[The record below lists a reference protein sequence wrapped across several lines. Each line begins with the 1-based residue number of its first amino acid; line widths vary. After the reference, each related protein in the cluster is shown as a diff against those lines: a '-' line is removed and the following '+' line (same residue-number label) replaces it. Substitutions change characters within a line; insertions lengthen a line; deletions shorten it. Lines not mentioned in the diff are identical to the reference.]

1 MEILLNDEFL
11 KTNKKFLYEIIKEK
25 YPNNFKDY
33 ILANV
38 KGKIVDLNY
47 EISQDDKIDLIK
59 KYTHIANLSYEST
72 IALICMLAI
81 EKIYK
86 NKKVNIEYS
95 VNNCLYLSVENFKIL
110 HKDIEKIKK
119 EMENLIKEDFPI
131 VKKTY
136 KKYEALKIFKENDD
150 LDKYNLLNSL
160 DLNEINIYDVKD
172 KFYFFTNYLCPK
184 SSWIEDFD
192 IIYYHPGILINY
204 KKSENSKLLD
214 FKEQINI
221 PKIYERS
228 KRWTNL
234 LGINFASDLNELV
247 INDKIESLVNVN
259 ETYYNNQLNKCA
271 KDIIANNMNIVMLAG
286 PSSSG
291 KTTTAKKLAIQL
303 AVLGKDAYVISTD
316 DYFVD
321 RNKTPLDEN
330 GNKDFESI
338 DAIDLHSLNEDL
350 LDLLEGKE
358 VILPSFNFIKGIRTL
373 SNKKIKMKDNT
384 ILIIEGIHALNP
396 KLTDYIPEKNKYK
409 IYVSVLTGIN
419 IDSTNRISSTE
430 TRLIRRIV
438 RDNKYRGYD
447 TLETLKSW
455 DKVKLGE
462 QKYIFPYQNRA
473 DFYVDSSLI
482 YEYNALKKY
491 AIECFKQVSKN
502 SKYYYMVDRLEN
514 ILSYFVEIENTKI
527 IDDHSI
533 LREFIGE
540 DND

>member
-33 ILANV
+33 VLANV
-38 KGKIVDLNY
+38 NGKIVDLNY
-47 EISQDDKIDLIK
+47 KIFQDDKIDLIK

-136 KKYEALKIFKENDD
+136 KKTDALKIFKANDD

-502 SKYYYMVDRLEN
+502 SKYYYMVNRLEN

>member
-1 MEILLNDEFL
+1 MEILLNDKFL
-11 KTNKKFLYEIIKEK
+11 KTSKKFLYEIIKEK

-33 ILANV
+33 VLANMN
-38 KGKIVDLNY
+38 GKIVDLNC

-455 DKVKLGE
+455 DKAKLGE

-514 ILSYFVEIENTKI
+514 ILSYFVEIGNTKI

>member
-25 YPNNFKDY
+25 YPNNYKDY

-38 KGKIVDLNY
+38 NGKIVDLNY
-47 EISQDDKIDLIK
+47 EIFQDDKIDLIK

-136 KKYEALKIFKENDD
+136 KKSDALKIFKENDD

>member
-1 MEILLNDEFL
+1 MEILLNDKFL

-38 KGKIVDLNY
+38 NGKIVDLNY

-72 IALICMLAI
+72 MALICMLAL

-131 VKKTY
+131 VKKPY
-136 KKYEALKIFKENDD
+136 KKSEALKIFKANDD

-160 DLNEINIYDVKD
+160 NLNEINIYDVKD

>member
-38 KGKIVDLNY
+38 NGKIVDLNY

-72 IALICMLAI
+72 IALVCTLAI

-110 HKDIEKIKK
+110 HKDIKKIKK

-131 VKKTY
+131 VKNTY
-136 KKYEALKIFKENDD
+136 KKSEALKIFKEHDD

-160 DLNEINIYDVKD
+160 DLNEINIYEVKD

-455 DKVKLGE
+455 DKVKSGE

-527 IDDHSI
+527 IDDDSI

>member
-38 KGKIVDLNY
+38 NGKIVDLNY
-47 EISQDDKIDLIK
+47 EIFQDDKIDLIK

-110 HKDIEKIKK
+110 HKDIEKIEK

-136 KKYEALKIFKENDD
+136 KKTEALKIFKENDD

-160 DLNEINIYDVKD
+160 NLNEINIYDVKD

>member
-33 ILANV
+33 VLANV

-72 IALICMLAI
+72 IALICMLAL

-86 NKKVNIEYS
+86 NKRVNIEYS

-136 KKYEALKIFKENDD
+136 KKSEALKIFKENDE

-514 ILSYFVEIENTKI
+514 ILSYFVEIGNTKI

>member
-11 KTNKKFLYEIIKEK
+11 KTSKKFLYEIIKEK

-38 KGKIVDLNY
+38 NGKIVDLNY
-47 EISQDDKIDLIK
+47 KIFQDEKIDLIK

-136 KKYEALKIFKENDD
+136 KKTDALKIFKENDD

-234 LGINFASDLNELV
+234 LGINFASDLNKLV

>member
-33 ILANV
+33 VLANV

-72 IALICMLAI
+72 IALICMLAL

-86 NKKVNIEYS
+86 NKRLNIEYS

-136 KKYEALKIFKENDD
+136 KKSEALKIFKENDD

>member
-1 MEILLNDEFL
+1 MQVLINDEII
-11 KTNKKFLYEIIKEK
+11 KTDKKILYEIIQEI
-25 YPNNFKDY
+25 YPTNYKNY

-38 KGKIVDLNY
+38 NEKIEDLNY
-47 EISQDDKIDLIK
+47 EIFPNDKIYLIDK
-59 KYTHIANLSYEST
+59 FSHIANLTYESS
-72 IALICMLAI
+72 IALVCILAI
-81 EKIYK
+81 KKIY
-86 NKKVNIEYS
+86 NNIKVKVEYS
-95 VNNCLYLSVENFKIL
+95 VNNCLYLSINNFKIL
-110 HKDIEKIKK
+110 HNDISKIKN
-119 EMENLIKEDFPI
+119 EMDSIIKEDISFSR
-131 VKKTY
+131 KSYSKD
-136 KKYEALKIFKENDD
+136 EALKIFKDNNQ
-150 LDKYNLLNSL
+150 LDKVDLLKSIDCQNIGIY
-160 DLNEINIYDVKD
+160 EIDGR
-172 KFYFFTNYLCPK
+172 FFSFTNFLCPK
-184 SSWIEDFD
+184 SSWIEDFEL
-192 IIYYHPGILINY
+192 IYYYPGLLINY
-204 KKSENSKLLD
+204 KKNYNSKLLN

-234 LGINFASDLNELV
+234 LGINYASDLNNLV
-247 INDKIESLVNVN
+247 KNNKIESLININ
-259 ETYYNNQLNKCA
+259 ETYYNNQLSKCA
-271 KDIIANNMNIVMLAG
+271 KDIIDNNMNIVMLAG

-303 AVLGKDAYVISTD
+303 AVLGKDAFVISTD

-321 RNKTPLDEN
+321 RSKTPLDKN
-330 GNKDFESI
+330 GNKDYESI
-338 DAIDLHSLNEDL
+338 DAIDLYSLNEDL
-350 LDLLEGKE
+350 LNLLEGKE

-373 SNKKIKMKDNT
+373 SNKKIIMRENT
-384 ILIIEGIHALNP
+384 VLIIEGIHALNP

-438 RDNKYRGYD
+438 RDNKYRGYK
-447 TLETLKSW
+447 TLDTLKSW
-455 DKVKLGE
+455 DNVKLGE
-462 QKYIFPYQNRA
+462 EKYIFPYQNRA

-491 AIECFKQVSKN
+491 ALECLKQVSKY
-502 SKYYYMVDRLEN
+502 SKYYYMVDRLQN
-514 ILSYFVEIENTKI
+514 ILSYFVHMEDTKI

>member
-33 ILANV
+33 VLANV

-136 KKYEALKIFKENDD
+136 KKTEALKIFKENDD

-160 DLNEINIYDVKD
+160 NLNEINIYDIKD

-291 KTTTAKKLAIQL
+291 KTTIAKKLAIQL

-455 DKVKLGE
+455 NKVKLGE

>member
-38 KGKIVDLNY
+38 NGKIVDLNY
-47 EISQDDKIDLIK
+47 KIFQDDKIDLIK

-119 EMENLIKEDFPI
+119 DMENLIKEDFPI

-136 KKYEALKIFKENDD
+136 KKTEALKIFKENDE

>member
-11 KTNKKFLYEIIKEK
+11 KTNKKFLYEVIKEK

-38 KGKIVDLNY
+38 NGKIVDLNY
-47 EISQDDKIDLIK
+47 KIFQDDKIDLIK

-72 IALICMLAI
+72 IALICMLAL

-136 KKYEALKIFKENDD
+136 KKSEALKIFKANDD

-204 KKSENSKLLD
+204 KKAENSKLLD

-455 DKVKLGE
+455 NKVKLGE

>member
-38 KGKIVDLNY
+38 NGKIVDLNY
-47 EISQDDKIDLIK
+47 KIFQDDKIDLIK

-119 EMENLIKEDFPI
+119 EKENLIKEDFPI

-136 KKYEALKIFKENDD
+136 KKTEALKIFKENDD

-234 LGINFASDLNELV
+234 LGIKFASDLNELV

-455 DKVKLGE
+455 NKVKLGE

>member
-38 KGKIVDLNY
+38 NGKIVDLNY

-136 KKYEALKIFKENDD
+136 KKTEALKIFKKNDD

-514 ILSYFVEIENTKI
+514 ILSYFVEIGNTKI

>member
-33 ILANV
+33 VLANV

-47 EISQDDKIDLIK
+47 KISQDDKIDLIK

-72 IALICMLAI
+72 IALICMLAL

-119 EMENLIKEDFPI
+119 EMENLIEEDFPI

-136 KKYEALKIFKENDD
+136 KKTEALKIFKDNDD

-160 DLNEINIYDVKD
+160 NLNEINIYDVKD

-259 ETYYNNQLNKCA
+259 ETYYNNQLNRCA

-455 DKVKLGE
+455 NKVKLGE

>member
-33 ILANV
+33 VLANV

-72 IALICMLAI
+72 IALICILAI

-136 KKYEALKIFKENDD
+136 KKSEALKIFKANDD

-396 KLTDYIPEKNKYK
+396 KLTDYIPEKKKYK

>member
-38 KGKIVDLNY
+38 NGKIVDLNY
-47 EISQDDKIDLIK
+47 KIFQDDKIDLIK

-136 KKYEALKIFKENDD
+136 KKTEALKIFKENDD

-234 LGINFASDLNELV
+234 LGIKFASDLNELV

-303 AVLGKDAYVISTD
+303 AVLGKDTYVISTD

-455 DKVKLGE
+455 NKVKLGE

>member
-1 MEILLNDEFL
+1 MEILLNNEFL
-11 KTNKKFLYEIIKEK
+11 KTDKKFLYEIIKEK
-25 YPNNFKDY
+25 YPNIFKDY
-33 ILANV
+33 VLANV
-38 KGKIVDLNY
+38 NGKIVDLNY

-72 IALICMLAI
+72 MALICMLAI

-131 VKKTY
+131 VKKPY
-136 KKYEALKIFKENDD
+136 KKSEALKIFKENDN

-160 DLNEINIYDVKD
+160 DLNEINIYEVKD

-409 IYVSVLTGIN
+409 IYVSVFTGIN

-455 DKVKLGE
+455 DKVKSGE

-491 AIECFKQVSKN
+491 AIECFNQVSKN

>member
-1 MEILLNDEFL
+1 MEILLNDKFL
-11 KTNKKFLYEIIKEK
+11 KTSKKFLYEIIKEK

-33 ILANV
+33 VLANV
-38 KGKIVDLNY
+38 NGKIVDLNC

>member
-38 KGKIVDLNY
+38 NGKIVDLNY
-47 EISQDDKIDLIK
+47 VLSQDDKIDLIK

-119 EMENLIKEDFPI
+119 EMENLIEEDFPI

-136 KKYEALKIFKENDD
+136 KKTEALKIFKDNDD

-160 DLNEINIYDVKD
+160 NLNEINIYDVKD

-259 ETYYNNQLNKCA
+259 ETYYNNQLNRCA

-455 DKVKLGE
+455 NKVKLGE

>member
-38 KGKIVDLNY
+38 NGKIVDLNY

-455 DKVKLGE
+455 DKVKSGE

>member
-1 MEILLNDEFL
+1 MEVLINDKIIE
-11 KTNKKFLYEIIKEK
+11 TNKKILYEIIQEK
-25 YPNNFKDY
+25 YPSNYKNY

-38 KGKIVDLNY
+38 NEEINDLNY
-47 EISQDDKIDLIK
+47 EISTNDKIYLIDK
-59 KYTHIANLSYEST
+59 FSHIANLTYESS
-72 IALICMLAI
+72 IALVCILAI
-81 EKIYK
+81 KKIYK
-86 NKKVNIEYS
+86 NINVKVEYS
-95 VNNCLYLSVENFKIL
+95 VNNCLYLSIDNFNIL
-110 HKDIEKIKK
+110 HKDLSKIKC
-119 EMENLIKEDFPI
+119 EMDNIIKREVSFLKRSYSKD
-131 VKKTY
+131 
-136 KKYEALKIFKENDD
+136 EALKIFKDNNQ
-150 LDKYNLLNSL
+150 LDKVDLLMSIDCQNI
-160 DLNEINIYDVKD
+160 DIYEIDGR
-172 KFYFFTNYLCPK
+172 FFTFTNFLCPN
-184 SSWIEDFD
+184 STRIEDFEL
-192 IIYYHPGILINY
+192 IYYYPGLLINY
-204 KKSENSKLLD
+204 KKNSDSKLID

-234 LGINFASDLNELV
+234 LGINYASDLNNLV
-247 INDKIESLVNVN
+247 KNNKIESLINVN
-259 ETYYNNQLNKCA
+259 ETYYNNQLSKCA
-271 KDIIANNMNIVMLAG
+271 KDIIDNNMNIVMLAG

-303 AVLGKDAYVISTD
+303 AVLGKDAFVISTD

-338 DAIDLHSLNEDL
+338 DAIDLDSLNEDL
-350 LDLLEGKE
+350 LDFLEGKE
-358 VILPSFNFIKGIRTL
+358 VTLPSFNFIKGIRTL
-373 SNKKIKMKDNT
+373 SNKKIKMKENT

-438 RDNKYRGYD
+438 RDNKYRGYN
-447 TLETLKSW
+447 TFETLKSW
-455 DKVKLGE
+455 DKVKYGE
-462 QKYIFPYQNRA
+462 EKFIFPFQNRA

-491 AIECFKQVSKN
+491 AIECLKQVPRD
-502 SKYYYMVDRLEN
+502 SKYYYMVNRLKN
-514 ILSYFVEIENTKI
+514 ILSYFVQMEDTKI

>member
-11 KTNKKFLYEIIKEK
+11 KTNKKVLYEIIKEK
-25 YPNNFKDY
+25 YPNDFKDY
-33 ILANV
+33 VLANV
-38 KGKIVDLNY
+38 NGKIVDLNY
-47 EISQDDKIDLIK
+47 RIFQDDKIDLIK

-72 IALICMLAI
+72 VALICMLAI

-136 KKYEALKIFKENDD
+136 KKYEALKIFKENND

-172 KFYFFTNYLCPK
+172 KFYFFTNYLCTK

>member
-38 KGKIVDLNY
+38 NGKIVDLNY

-136 KKYEALKIFKENDD
+136 KKTEALKIFKANDD

-160 DLNEINIYDVKD
+160 NLNEINIYDVKD

-455 DKVKLGE
+455 NKVKLGE

>member
-38 KGKIVDLNY
+38 NGKIVDLNY

-59 KYTHIANLSYEST
+59 KYPHIANLSYEST

-136 KKYEALKIFKENDD
+136 KKTDALKIFKENDD

-160 DLNEINIYDVKD
+160 NLNEINIYEIKD

>member
-38 KGKIVDLNY
+38 NGKIVDLNY
-47 EISQDDKIDLIK
+47 VISQDDKIDLIK

-72 IALICMLAI
+72 IALICMLAL

-136 KKYEALKIFKENDD
+136 KKTDSLKIFKENDD

>member
-1 MEILLNDEFL
+1 MEILLNDKFL

-38 KGKIVDLNY
+38 NGKIVDLNY
-47 EISQDDKIDLIK
+47 VIFQDDKIDLIK

-72 IALICMLAI
+72 IALICILAI

-119 EMENLIKEDFPI
+119 EMKNLTKEDFPI

-136 KKYEALKIFKENDD
+136 KKTEALKIFKENDD

-373 SNKKIKMKDNT
+373 SNKKIKMKENT

>member
-11 KTNKKFLYEIIKEK
+11 KTSKKFLYEIIKEK

-38 KGKIVDLNY
+38 NGKIVDLNY
-47 EISQDDKIDLIK
+47 KIFQDDKIDLIK

-72 IALICMLAI
+72 IALICMLAL

-119 EMENLIKEDFPI
+119 EMENLIEEDFPI

-136 KKYEALKIFKENDD
+136 KKSDALKIFKENDD

-160 DLNEINIYDVKD
+160 NLNEINIYDVKD

-234 LGINFASDLNELV
+234 LGIKFASDLNELV

>member
-38 KGKIVDLNY
+38 NGKIVDLNY

-119 EMENLIKEDFPI
+119 EMENLKKEDFPI

-136 KKYEALKIFKENDD
+136 KKSEALKIFKANDD

-514 ILSYFVEIENTKI
+514 ILSYFVEIGNTKI

>member
-33 ILANV
+33 VLANV
-38 KGKIVDLNY
+38 NGKIVDLNY

-136 KKYEALKIFKENDD
+136 KKSEALKIFKKNDD

>member
-11 KTNKKFLYEIIKEK
+11 KTSKKFLYEIIKEK

-38 KGKIVDLNY
+38 NGKIVDLNY
-47 EISQDDKIDLIK
+47 KIFQDDKIDLIK

-72 IALICMLAI
+72 IALICMLAL

-86 NKKVNIEYS
+86 NKKVSIEYS

-119 EMENLIKEDFPI
+119 EMENLIEEDFPI

-136 KKYEALKIFKENDD
+136 KKTEALKIFKENDD

-234 LGINFASDLNELV
+234 LGIKFASDLNELV

>member
-1 MEILLNDEFL
+1 MEVLINDKIIE
-11 KTNKKFLYEIIKEK
+11 TNKKILYEIIQEI
-25 YPNNFKDY
+25 YPSNYKNF

-38 KGKIVDLNY
+38 NEKIEDLNY
-47 EISQDDKIDLIK
+47 EVYPNDKIYLIDK
-59 KYTHIANLSYEST
+59 FSHIANLTYESS
-72 IALICMLAI
+72 IALVCILAI
-81 EKIYK
+81 KKIYK
-86 NKKVNIEYS
+86 NINVKVEYS
-95 VNNCLYLSVENFKIL
+95 VNNCLYLSIDNFNIL
-110 HKDIEKIKK
+110 HKDLSKIKC
-119 EMENLIKEDFPI
+119 EMDNIIKREVPFLKRSYSKD
-131 VKKTY
+131 
-136 KKYEALKIFKENDD
+136 EALKIFKDNNQ
-150 LDKYNLLNSL
+150 LDKVDLLMSIDCQNI
-160 DLNEINIYDVKD
+160 DIYEIDGR
-172 KFYFFTNYLCPK
+172 FFTFTKFLCPN
-184 SSWIEDFD
+184 STRIEDFEL
-192 IIYYHPGILINY
+192 IYYYPGLLINY
-204 KKSENSKLLD
+204 KKNNDSELLD

-234 LGINFASDLNELV
+234 LGINYASDLNNLV
-247 INDKIESLVNVN
+247 KNNKIESLINVN
-259 ETYYNNQLNKCA
+259 ETYYNNQLSKCA
-271 KDIIANNMNIVMLAG
+271 KDIIDNNMNIVMLAG

-303 AVLGKDAYVISTD
+303 AVLGKDAFVISTD

-338 DAIDLHSLNEDL
+338 DAIDLDSLNEDL
-350 LDLLEGKE
+350 LDFLEGKE
-358 VILPSFNFIKGIRTL
+358 ITLPSFNFIKGIRTL
-373 SNKKIKMKDNT
+373 SNKKIKMKGNT

-438 RDNKYRGYD
+438 RDNKYRGYN
-447 TLETLKSW
+447 TFETLKSW
-455 DKVKLGE
+455 DKVKYGE
-462 QKYIFPYQNRA
+462 EKYIFPFQNRA

-491 AIECFKQVSKN
+491 AIECLNQVAKD
-502 SKYYYMVDRLEN
+502 SKYYYMVSRLKN
-514 ILSYFVEIENTKI
+514 ILSYFVQMEDTKI

>member
-38 KGKIVDLNY
+38 NGKIVDLNY
-47 EISQDDKIDLIK
+47 VLSQDDKIDLIK

-136 KKYEALKIFKENDD
+136 KKSEALKIFKANDD

-160 DLNEINIYDVKD
+160 DLNEINIYYVKD

>member
-33 ILANV
+33 VLANV
-38 KGKIVDLNY
+38 NGKIVDLNY
-47 EISQDDKIDLIK
+47 KIFQDDKIDLIK

-131 VKKTY
+131 VKNTY
-136 KKYEALKIFKENDD
+136 KKSEALKIFKENDD

-160 DLNEINIYDVKD
+160 DLNEINIYEVKD